1 MVMNPNQITAWRDY
15 LAGQMH
21 EQHGVATHEARK
33 TVTRWLR
40 SLDQGAAPQ
49 AYQIPEAAPIRNE
62 PRGLRI
68 RPAPG
73 QARSA
78 RA

>member
-1 MVMNPNQITAWRDY
+1 VVMNPDQITAWRDY

-21 EQHGVATHEARK
+21 EQHGVATHDARK

-40 SLDQGAAPQ
+40 SLEQGAAPQ
-49 AYQIPEAAPIRNE
+49 AYQVPEVARICNE
-62 PRGLRI
+62 RRGLRI
-68 RPAPG
+68 RPAAG